1 MELLFIEIIYHVNWF
16 EILELAT
23 VTSPV
28 STTSDNQSW
37 QKIMMDFFTKTILKN
52 YIVDVGESSKAVIS
66 HQICPIKKGVLKTFA
81 KSPRKHLCQSPF
93 LKKIASLRAVTL
105 LKRDYGTGIFLWI
118 LWNSLEQLFYRI
130 PLTASEGS
138 EYASKFLR

>member
-37 QKIMMDFFTKTILKN
+37 QKIMMDFFTKTIFKN
-52 YIVDVGESSKAVIS
+52 YIIDVGEFKSS
-66 HQICPIKKGVLKTFA
+66 HQMCPIKKGVLKTFA

>member
-93 LKKIASLRAVTL
+93 LKKIASPRPVTL

>member
-1 MELLFIEIIYHVNWF
+1 
-16 EILELAT
+16 
-23 VTSPV
+23 
-28 STTSDNQSW
+28 
-37 QKIMMDFFTKTILKN
+37 MMDFFTKTILKN

-105 LKRDYGTGIFLWI
+105 LKRDYGTGIFL
-118 LWNSLEQLFYRI
+118 
-130 PLTASEGS
+130 
-138 EYASKFLR
+138 